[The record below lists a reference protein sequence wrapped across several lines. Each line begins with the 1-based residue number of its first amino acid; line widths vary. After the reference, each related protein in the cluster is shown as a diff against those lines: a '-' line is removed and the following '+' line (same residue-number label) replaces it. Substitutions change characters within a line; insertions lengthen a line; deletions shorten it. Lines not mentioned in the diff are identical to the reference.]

1 MVLGLLS
8 GDRKSPEVLT
18 MRETKDP
25 LPVYAR
31 AEPDDEYDHPT
42 REPFDPYLIDGDR
55 SDFLDEEEENEEE
68 DE

>member
-1 MVLGLLS
+1 
-8 GDRKSPEVLT
+8 